1 MNALEPQH
9 LHVVERFALMFAA
22 ALIAVAFVLA
32 PRGMAFAIT
41 VGAGLMTLNA
51 WAIRRIAER
60 AFKSAGGRVRP
71 GFAVLL
77 FNVKMLVLIGMV
89 IVAVR
94 VLHLDAIGFLIGIS
108 VFPVAIFAAA
118 LKLNLGRGEAAD
130 GDGPDGEIPAPGAK
144 GDR

>member
-9 LHVVERFALMFAA
+9 LHVVERFALIFAA
-22 ALIAVAFVLA
+22 ALIAAGFVFA
-32 PRGMAFAIT
+32 PRGTAFAIT
-41 VGAGLMTLNA
+41 VGAGLMSLNA

-60 AFKSAGGRVRP
+60 AFKSAGRVRP

-77 FNVKMLVLIGMV
+77 FNLKMLVLVGLV